1 MSFLGLSGGKKCR
14 LLITYI
20 VVNNRVYI
28 HAMQMERRRDPTIAG
43 PKVRRSSGDAL
54 QCTTVVTPR
63 RSSNLKIIRRGNR
76 LSCP

>member
-28 HAMQMERRRDPTIAG
+28 HAMWKEEEIPLLRDRRKEELAEMHYNYVQPWSRHDVLRISKLYVEATA
-43 PKVRRSSGDAL
+43 
-54 QCTTVVTPR
+54 
-63 RSSNLKIIRRGNR
+63 
-76 LSCP
+76 